1 MNSEELIVKMCA
13 PTLAGLKTG
22 SMFSA
27 NYCSEA
33 KVKAEL
39 RRLNGLF
46 EPKGL
51 VIMPLR
57 FSDKTVLLYLGR
69 VQALER
75 DLSEPRAAAMLKRLG
90 YPCGSTQHCLLHLMR
105 RMRTIKGFPHEV
117 GLFLSYPPEDVL
129 GFVRNRAKNYKAV
142 GLWKVYGDTQR
153 AQQSF
158 ERCRKCTEDSV
169 IRFKSGVGIEQ
180 LIM

>member
-1 MNSEELIVKMCA
+1 MKSEELIVKMCA

-27 NYCSEA
+27 SYRSET

-39 RRLNGLF
+39 RRLNGLL

-57 FSDKTVLLYLGR
+57 FSGGTVLLYVGR
-69 VQALER
+69 RQALER
-75 DLSEPRAAAMLKRLG
+75 DLNEPRAEAMLKKLG
-90 YPCGSTQHCLLHLMR
+90 YPCGSAQNCLLHLMR
-105 RMRTIKGFPHEV
+105 RMRTSRGFPHEV
-117 GLFLSYPPEDVL
+117 GLFLGYPPEDVL

-153 AQQSF
+153 AQQQF
-158 ERCRKCTEDSV
+158 EACRKCTEES
-169 IRFKSGVGIEQ
+169 IGRFKSGVSFEQ

>member
-1 MNSEELIVKMCA
+1 MKSEELIVKMCA

-27 NYCSEA
+27 SYRSEA

-57 FSDKTVLLYLGR
+57 FAEGTALLYVGR
-69 VQALER
+69 MQALAR
-75 DLSEPRAAAMLKRLG
+75 DLNEPKAAAMLKKLG
-90 YPCGSTQHCLLHLMR
+90 YPCGSTEKCLLHLMR
-105 RMRTIKGFPHEV
+105 RMRTSRGFPHEV
-117 GLFLSYPPEDVL
+117 GLFLGYPPEDVL
-129 GFVRNRAKNYKAV
+129 GFIKNKAKNYKAMGV
-142 GLWKVYGDTQR
+142 WKVYGDTAK
-153 AQQSF
+153 AQKSF
-158 ERCRKCTEDSV
+158 DSFKKCSEETYR
-169 IRFKSGVGIEQ
+169 RFKSGVGLEQ
-180 LIM
+180 LIG